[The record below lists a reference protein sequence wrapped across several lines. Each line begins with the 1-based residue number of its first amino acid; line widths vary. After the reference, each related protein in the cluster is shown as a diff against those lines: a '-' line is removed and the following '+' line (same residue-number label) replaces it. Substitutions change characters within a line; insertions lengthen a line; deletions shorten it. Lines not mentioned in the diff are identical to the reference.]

1 MGRLKDA
8 HIEARAEIRSNLIDL
23 TNAITAYAKGEIPAI
38 RLMYCMT
45 NCISD
50 FTYHSLRGVINL
62 NAVDE
67 RLIEEGE

>member
-38 RLMYCMT
+38 RLVYCMT

-62 NAVDE
+62 NAVDG
-67 RLIEEGE
+67 RLVEGGE